1 MRTVTCICE
10 NSFEADLPDEID
22 LDAEPGRIGQILD
35 KTFFAITCPSCGTK
49 LEPELRVRLVSR
61 SKGIDFT
68 VLPELERMSLY
79 RGKTTLPKG
88 SAVLVGYPELRER
101 ARIIAD
107 GLDPD
112 CVEIIKYFLLLKAE
126 ERSPESDVSISYG
139 GMDGDNL
146 LFRAAGIKEGELAL
160 LHVSKALYEQTLSDK
175 ARTLRSEPFDR
186 IFKGPYRSI
195 RALEAEE
202 D

>member
-1 MRTVTCICE
+1 
-10 NSFEADLPDEID
+10 
-22 LDAEPGRIGQILD
+22 
-35 KTFFAITCPSCGTK
+35 
-49 LEPELRVRLVSR
+49 
-61 SKGIDFT
+61 
-68 VLPELERMSLY
+68 MSLY
-79 RGKTTLPKG
+79 RGKATLPKG
-88 SAVLVGYPELRER
+88 SAVLVGYAELRER

-139 GMDGDNL
+139 GMEGDNL

-175 ARTLRSEPFDR
+175 SRTLRSEPFDR
-186 IFKGPYRSI
+186 IFKGPYRSV

>member
-35 KTFFAITCPSCGTK
+35 KTFFVITCPSCGTK
-49 LEPELRVRLVSR
+49 LEPELRVRLLAR
-61 SKGIDFT
+61 SKGIDFV

-79 RGKTTLPKG
+79 RGKATLPKG
-88 SAVLVGYPELRER
+88 SAVLVGYAELRER

-112 CVEIIKYFLLLKAE
+112 CAEIIKYFLLLKAE

-139 GMDGDNL
+139 GMEGDNL

-175 ARTLRSEPFDR
+175 SRTLRSEPFDR
-186 IFKGPYRSI
+186 IFKGPYRSV